1 MIALRAVDLLG
12 VFVEPAVICLLG
24 ALVATAGLRRALN
37 RIGINRFVY
46 NRALFDLAVLIAVTS
61 LLILSLRFPGR

>member
-1 MIALRAVDLLG
+1 MMTLREVDILG
-12 VFVEPAVICLLG
+12 LFVEPAVICLLA
-24 ALVATAGLRRALN
+24 ALVATSGVRRLLD

-46 NRALFDLAVLIAVTS
+46 NRALFDFAVLIAVTS